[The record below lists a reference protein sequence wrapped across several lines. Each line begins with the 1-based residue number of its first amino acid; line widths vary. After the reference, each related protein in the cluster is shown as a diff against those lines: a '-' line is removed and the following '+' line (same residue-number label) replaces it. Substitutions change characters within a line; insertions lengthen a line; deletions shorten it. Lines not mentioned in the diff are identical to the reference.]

1 VIAAHTRQPVLR
13 FTVYGAA
20 AVVGIARVAAD
31 RHFASDVVGGAI
43 LGTLVG
49 RGVVHHFAS
58 GASRAGLAP
67 MVAPGRVG
75 LALNRRF

>member
-20 AVVGIARVAAD
+20 AAVGIARVAAD

-49 RGVVHHFAS
+49 RGVVHRFAS
-58 GASRAGLAP
+58 GTSRVGVEP
-67 MVAPGRVG
+67 IVAPGRAD
-75 LALNRRF
+75 LSLNWRF